1 MLLRCR
7 RVVSNSV
14 LRSRACRRPWTTV
27 CPGAFTG
34 EDSGAVRTLVCD
46 HSPRPTLRVACSP
59 STFLNA
65 ANAAALL
72 HRRLVSVSQRHTSSA
87 PHESFDGFPYLGS
100 VKSLIR
106 KARDSVRS
114 INPDISLRNPL
125 QRKKKHMVQQVL
137 AFGETMQRSL
147 KEYSAAFQARYAQL
161 HDYEKLMFE
170 VALSNGQ
177 KRFRKKGYTV
187 TTLPDLQ
194 TAIQRLQSE
203 ITSLS
208 SHQAKL
214 CKASKSL
221 AEATQVFESSLELLP
236 GLLDSNRRVVE
247 FTDEI
252 LFQLRR
258 MPVIDFQRPVVV
270 VVGMPNV
277 GKSSLVRALS
287 SGRPEVQNYP
297 FTTRTIISGHIS
309 VSENSSVTPFQILD
323 TPGILPRQRS
333 GNNLRTRNDMEK
345 LTIASIE
352 VLDSV
357 VLYVMDMS
365 GFSQPVD
372 EQLSVWTEL
381 KSTFGDRAFRWVD
394 VVSKTD
400 LIDPMLLDQVKA
412 ATPNAIFT
420 SSETGE
426 GIPAVHSDIVAA
438 LLDAEHVLGDK
449 YDPS

>member
-221 AEATQVFESSLELLP
+221 AEATQ
-236 GLLDSNRRVVE
+236 
-247 FTDEI
+247 
-252 LFQLRR
+252 LRR

>member
-1 MLLRCR
+1 ML
-7 RVVSNSV
+7 
-14 LRSRACRRPWTTV
+14 
-27 CPGAFTG
+27 
-34 EDSGAVRTLVCD
+34 ESG
-46 HSPRPTLRVACSP
+46 
-59 STFLNA
+59 
-65 ANAAALL
+65 
-72 HRRLVSVSQRHTSSA
+72 
-87 PHESFDGFPYLGS
+87 
-100 VKSLIR
+100 
-106 KARDSVRS
+106 
-114 INPDISLRNPL
+114 
-125 QRKKKHMVQQVL
+125 
-137 AFGETMQRSL
+137 
-147 KEYSAAFQARYAQL
+147 RYAQL

>member
-1 MLLRCR
+1 
-7 RVVSNSV
+7 
-14 LRSRACRRPWTTV
+14 
-27 CPGAFTG
+27 
-34 EDSGAVRTLVCD
+34 
-46 HSPRPTLRVACSP
+46 
-59 STFLNA
+59 
-65 ANAAALL
+65 
-72 HRRLVSVSQRHTSSA
+72 
-87 PHESFDGFPYLGS
+87 
-100 VKSLIR
+100 
-106 KARDSVRS
+106 
-114 INPDISLRNPL
+114 
-125 QRKKKHMVQQVL
+125 
-137 AFGETMQRSL
+137 
-147 KEYSAAFQARYAQL
+147 
-161 HDYEKLMFE
+161 MFE

-177 KRFRKKGYTV
+177 KRFRKKGYSV
-187 TTLPDLQ
+187 TTLEDLH
-194 TAIQRLQSE
+194 TALQRLQAE

-221 AEATQVFESSLELLP
+221 AEATRVFESSLEMLPSLLK
-236 GLLDSNRRVVE
+236 SNQSVVE

-309 VSENSSVTPFQILD
+309 VSENSATTPFQILD
-323 TPGILPRQRS
+323 TPGVLPRQRS

-372 EQLSVWTEL
+372 EQLSVWTEI
-381 KSTFGDRAFRWVD
+381 KSNFGERAVRWVD
-394 VVSKTD
+394 VVSKAD
-400 LIDPMLLDQVKA
+400 LIDPMLFDQVRA
-412 ATPNAIFT
+412 ATPDAIFT

-426 GIPAVHSDIVAA
+426 GIPALHGDIVAA
-438 LLDAEHVLGDK
+438 LLDAEHVLVAEDE
-449 YDPS
+449 PL